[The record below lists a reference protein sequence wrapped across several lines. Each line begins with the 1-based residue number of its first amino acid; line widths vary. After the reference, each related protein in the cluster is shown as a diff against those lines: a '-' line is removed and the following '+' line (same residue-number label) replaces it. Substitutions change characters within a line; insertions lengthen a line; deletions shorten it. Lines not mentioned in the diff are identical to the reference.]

1 MSISISST
9 PIAACATGGPATGK
23 TAWLVRRACELE
35 ADGGVLVVCAAEAG
49 ARDVRGRLAAT
60 GACDVRVCTALELA
74 CTVLDDAAVQER
86 RGGPLRVLDAFEEAV
101 LFEDAKTSGCKR
113 GRLRELLLFLER
125 GWSDLLDDDP
135 AWIQTGEERLVLE
148 LLQQC
153 LSFSGGVLEAQAA
166 NLAVRELL
174 ADGELRARHG
184 CAHVLADD
192 YGLMGR
198 ASQVLANLLAERSVA
213 VTADLAAT
221 LPVGDKYPYAAG
233 IEEFLAANPQAKRV
247 SFALCHAPAAIA
259 GAINTLRSE
268 LGCEKMQVVGAAEGE
283 RGAEDAAGAVG
294 VASGAAADVEG
305 GQGVA
310 GAASAEDSPVA
321 VFMEKTL
328 VDELRRVARL
338 VQGAIETGIS
348 PDDILVI
355 GTNSAW
361 RANAARA
368 IASCGVPVRTA
379 ATGSKKMRF
388 ESCGEQRRAAE
399 AARVLE
405 RLARD
410 EADSIAW
417 RTWCGLD
424 DALAR
429 SAALASLRRACEGR
443 GLRLA
448 RALEL
453 LDAGELDVCAD
464 EEARFASL
472 LAVYREGRRQAR
484 ELAEAGCGSEFGRV
498 SASSDVRPLQ
508 TAAAPS
514 GARSV
519 RQDCFSGR
527 HGEAGASC
535 FVGSSATEGA
545 SVLVGGPSA
554 AFAREARLVV
564 FGGFVNGLI
573 PSRDYFDPTVLV
585 GAARERA
592 HRADMEAVI
601 LAAAA
606 ASERLAFTGF
616 TSCGLET
623 AERLKLRIARI
634 RLQDGVRT
642 ATTEP
647 SDLLQTMGL
656 ATS

>member
-1 MSISISST
+1 MSISISPT
-9 PIAACATGGPATGK
+9 PTAACVAGGPATGK

-49 ARDVRGRLAAT
+49 ARDVRGRLAAA
-60 GACDVRVCTALELA
+60 GARDVRVCTALELA
-74 CTVLDDAAVQER
+74 CSVLDDAAVRER
-86 RGGPLRVLDAFEEAV
+86 CGGPLHVLDAFEEAV
-101 LFEDAKTSGCKR
+101 LFEDVKTSGCKR

-125 GWSDLLDDDP
+125 GWSNLLDDDP

-166 NLAVRELL
+166 NLAVRELM

-198 ASQVLANLLAERSVA
+198 ASQVLANLLAERSLA
-213 VTADLAAT
+213 VTVDPAAT
-221 LPVGDKYPYAAG
+221 FPVGDKYPYAAG
-233 IEEFLAANPQAKRV
+233 IEEFLAANPQAERV
-247 SFALCHAPAAIA
+247 EFASCHAPAAVA
-259 GAINTLRSE
+259 GAINALRSE
-268 LGCEKMQVVGAAEGE
+268 FGCEKMQVAGAAEGE
-283 RGAEDAAGAVG
+283 RGAEGAAGAVG
-294 VASGAAADVEG
+294 VVDVASGATEVADVDAEG
-305 GQGVA
+305 AVGVTA
-310 GAASAEDSPVA
+310 AEDSSVS

-328 VDELRRVARL
+328 VDELGRVARL
-338 VQGAIETGIS
+338 VQGAIEAGVS
-348 PDDILVI
+348 PDDILVV
-355 GTNSAW
+355 GTNAAW

-368 IASCGVPVRTA
+368 LASCGVPVRTA
-379 ATGSKKMRF
+379 STGGKKVRF

-410 EADSIAW
+410 EADSVAW

-429 SAALASLRRACEGR
+429 SASLAALRRACEGR

-453 LDAGELDVCAD
+453 LDAGELDVCGAED
-464 EEARFASL
+464 VRFASL
-472 LAVYREGRRQAR
+472 LAAYREGRRQAR
-484 ELAEAGCGSEFGRV
+484 ELAEASV
-498 SASSDVRPLQ
+498 S
-508 TAAAPS
+508 
-514 GARSV
+514 
-519 RQDCFSGR
+519 
-527 HGEAGASC
+527 SC
-535 FVGSSATEGA
+535 FVEASATEGA
-545 SVLVGGPSA
+545 SVLVGSPSA

-585 GAARERA
+585 GTARERA
-592 HRADMEAVI
+592 HRADVEAVI

-606 ASERLAFTGF
+606 ASERLVLTGF

-642 ATTEP
+642 ATIEP

-656 ATS
+656 TTS

>member
-9 PIAACATGGPATGK
+9 PIAACVTGGPATGK

-49 ARDVRGRLAAT
+49 ARDVRGRLAAA
-60 GACDVRVCTALELA
+60 GARDVRVCTALELA
-74 CTVLDDAAVQER
+74 CSVLDDAAVRER
-86 RGGPLRVLDAFEEAV
+86 CGGPLRVLDAFEEAV
-101 LFEDAKTSGCKR
+101 LFEDVKTSGCKR

-153 LSFSGGVLEAQAA
+153 LSFSGGVLEVQAA

-174 ADGELRARHG
+174 ADGELRARHR

-198 ASQVLANLLAERSVA
+198 ASQALVNLLAERSVA
-213 VTADLAAT
+213 VTADPAAT

-233 IEEFLAANPQAKRV
+233 IEEFLAANPQAERV
-247 SFALCHAPAAIA
+247 AFASCHAPAAVA
-259 GAINTLRSE
+259 GAINALRSE
-268 LGCEKMQVVGAAEGE
+268 LGCEKMQVAGAAEGE
-283 RGAEDAAGAVG
+283 RGAVG
-294 VASGAAADVEG
+294 VTA
-305 GQGVA
+305 
-310 GAASAEDSPVA
+310 AEDSSVS

-328 VDELRRVARL
+328 VDEIGRVARL
-338 VQGAIETGIS
+338 VQGAIEAGVS
-348 PDDILVI
+348 PDDILVV
-355 GTNSAW
+355 GTNAAW
-361 RANAARA
+361 HANAARA
-368 IASCGVPVRTA
+368 LASCGVPVRTA

-388 ESCGEQRRAAE
+388 ESCGEQRCAAE

-410 EADSIAW
+410 EADSVAW

-429 SAALASLRRACEGR
+429 SASLAAFRRACEGR

-453 LDAGELDVCAD
+453 LDAGELDVCGA
-464 EEARFASL
+464 EGARFASL
-472 LAVYREGRRQAR
+472 LAAYREGRRQVR
-484 ELAEAGCGSEFGRV
+484 ELAEAGCDSESGQV
-498 SASSDVRPLQ
+498 SALSAVHPLQ

-514 GARSV
+514 DVRSAQ
-519 RQDCFSGR
+519 QDCFFGR
-527 HGEAGASC
+527 HRETGASR
-535 FVGSSATEGA
+535 FVEAPATEGA

-585 GAARERA
+585 GTARERA
-592 HRADMEAVI
+592 HRADVEAVV

-642 ATTEP
+642 ATIEP
-647 SDLLQTMGL
+647 SDLLKTMGL
-656 ATS
+656 TTS

>member
-9 PIAACATGGPATGK
+9 PIAACVTGGSATGK

-49 ARDVRGRLAAT
+49 ARDVRGRLATA
-60 GACDVRVCTALELA
+60 GARDVRVCTALELA
-74 CTVLDDAAVQER
+74 CSVLDDAAVQER
-86 RGGPLRVLDAFEEAV
+86 CGGSLRVLDAFEEAV
-101 LFEDAKTSGCKR
+101 LFEDVKTSGCKR

-125 GWSDLLDDDP
+125 GWSDLLDDDS

-148 LLQQC
+148 LLQRC

-166 NLAVRELL
+166 NLAVRELM

-198 ASQVLANLLAERSVA
+198 ASQALVNLLAERSVA
-213 VTADLAAT
+213 VTADPAAT

-233 IEEFLAANPQAKRV
+233 IEEFLAANPQVERV
-247 SFALCHAPAAIA
+247 EFASCHAPVAVA
-259 GAINTLRSE
+259 GAINALRAE
-268 LGCEKMQVVGAAEGE
+268 LGCEKMQVAGAAEGE
-283 RGAEDAAGAVG
+283 RGAVG
-294 VASGAAADVEG
+294 VTA
-305 GQGVA
+305 
-310 GAASAEDSPVA
+310 AEDSPVA

-328 VDELRRVARL
+328 VDELGRVARL
-338 VQGAIETGIS
+338 VQDAVEAGIS
-348 PDDILVI
+348 PDDILVV
-355 GTNSAW
+355 GTNAAW

-368 IASCGVPVRTA
+368 LASCGVPVRTA
-379 ATGSKKMRF
+379 STGGKKVRF
-388 ESCGEQRRAAE
+388 ESCGERRRAAE

-410 EADSIAW
+410 EADSAAW

-429 SAALASLRRACEGR
+429 SASLAALRRACEGR

-453 LDAGELDVCAD
+453 LDAGELDVCGAED
-464 EEARFASL
+464 ARFASL
-472 LAVYREGRRQAR
+472 LAAYREGRRQVR
-484 ELAEAGCGSEFGRV
+484 ELAEA
-498 SASSDVRPLQ
+498 
-508 TAAAPS
+508 
-514 GARSV
+514 
-519 RQDCFSGR
+519 
-527 HGEAGASC
+527 AGASR
-535 FVGSSATEGA
+535 FVEAPATEGA
-545 SVLVGGPSA
+545 SVLVGSPSA

-585 GAARERA
+585 GAARKRA
-592 HRADMEAVI
+592 HRADVEAVI

-606 ASERLAFTGF
+606 ASERLVFTGF

-642 ATTEP
+642 ATIEP
-647 SDLLQTMGL
+647 SNLLQTMGL
-656 ATS
+656 TTS